1 MEPILLSTLCAMTIA
16 GVLAAI
22 LAIITSS
29 SKIEEEPEEP
39 EEPEEEQEFENEFT
53 NYLATRLDASSAFRS
68 KILVGLTALYQEYP
82 HVYSQVMKPRK

>member
-1 MEPILLSTLCAMTIA
+1 MEPILLSTLCAMTIV

-29 SKIEEEPEEP
+29 SKIEEEP